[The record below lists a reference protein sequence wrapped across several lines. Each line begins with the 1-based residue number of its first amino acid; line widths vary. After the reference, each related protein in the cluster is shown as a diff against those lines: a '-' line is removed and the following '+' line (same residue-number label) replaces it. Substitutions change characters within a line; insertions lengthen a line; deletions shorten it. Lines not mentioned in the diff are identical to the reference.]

1 VTETA
6 PSEVI
11 RFLNSD
17 PEWYVL
23 LRRPANP
30 RPQVSSGPYLS
41 HAQAILAMQHLE
53 EHWPDL
59 EFTIAD
65 IRFPPSEPGGQR

>member
-1 VTETA
+1 
-6 PSEVI
+6 
-11 RFLNSD
+11 
-17 PEWYVL
+17 
-23 LRRPANP
+23 
-30 RPQVSSGPYLS
+30 
-41 HAQAILAMQHLE
+41 MQHLE